1 MAKIT
6 ESQLRIIIREELR
19 NYLNEDKQVLEE
31 GRIHNFIAG
40 ILAAV
45 AIGGIAGGTMN
56 DAPTSREVV
65 QSSVT
70 ASDTA
75 ATNVE
80 QIIQQNQIKFNKED
94 SSFSI
99 GNEVVGN
106 LSTDVINSIKKLH
119 DIGYVANTGAN
130 TRKLNEIKLLKQQIE
145 KDESYKKIAQKI
157 QNLKGIQTDQQR
169 KAESIFAIIVG
180 VAIVG
185 LLLTTLDSIYSDP
198 ISSTRRS
205 PTPIKRR

>member
-1 MAKIT
+1 MRLS

-19 NYLNEDKQVLEE
+19 NYLNEDKQVVEE

-45 AIGGIAGGTMN
+45 AIGGIVGGKMN

-157 QNLKGIQTDQQR
+157 QNLKGIQTDQQW
-169 KAESIFAIIVG
+169 KNESIFAIIVG

>member
-1 MAKIT
+1 MRIT
-6 ESQLRIIIREELR
+6 ESQLRTVIREELT

-31 GRIHNFIAG
+31 GKIHNFIAG

-45 AIGGIAGGTMN
+45 AIGGIAGGKMN

-80 QIIQQNQIKFNKED
+80 QIIQQNEIKFNKED
-94 SSFSI
+94 SSLSI
-99 GNEVVGN
+99 GGEVVGI
-106 LSTDVINSIKKLH
+106 LSPNVIDSIKKLH

-130 TRKLNEIKLLKQQIE
+130 TRKLSEIKQLKKQIE
-145 KDESYKKIAQKI
+145 EDKSYIEVAKKI
-157 QNLKGIQTDQQR
+157 QNLKGVQTDQQR
-169 KAESIFAIIVG
+169 KAESIFAIIIG
-180 VAIVG
+180 AAIVG
-185 LLLTTLDSIYSDP
+185 LLLTTVDSIYSDP
-198 ISSTRRS
+198 ISSPRRS